1 MAEMKLDYLGKYRV
15 IDEIGLGRFS
25 IVYRAEH
32 PLLKKMVAV
41 KLMLPTLFNNPEL
54 IKRFTHEASAAAAIK
69 HENIAQVID
78 LVEEKDRLFMV
89 MEYMPAGNLHDFAQ
103 KHGRLNFRQ
112 IAHIIRDI
120 AAALDFAHNQDSV
133 HGDIKPGNILLTD
146 DGNARLTDFGIL
158 RAVEIAGVTSSE
170 LTRGTPHY
178 ISPEQAEGEHPTRF
192 SDQYALGVVAYEL
205 FTGKVPFDG
214 NTPLAIYLKHVR
226 ETVPPASQSNP
237 LITTRLDAIINQ
249 ALAKEPSKRFPD
261 CATFARALS
270 QSLTATESKQYQDL
284 ATQASAALKAYD
296 PKTARPLIEA
306 AMQIASDEAS
316 SSTLLEKLQAS
327 EQIQQS
333 YANARKS
340 LAAARAMASKL
351 RSAKNHPADPQ
362 GVMDRLSPLPPPLW
376 KTILRRIRPALL
388 LTLAF
393 GLLGILLSITGMT
406 YTNLTANG
414 ALSKATLV
422 AVARTSTPIPPTIT
436 PTLTLTPT
444 STLTPI
450 PTLTR
455 TPIPTLGPGSILKRS
470 EDKMAMVYVPAGPFT
485 MGSKNGQ
492 EDEKPVHTVTLPAY
506 WLDQTEVT
514 NDMYNLCTQAKVC
527 QPPASSSSA
536 SRRSYFGD
544 PAFGNYPVIYV
555 NWNQAISY
563 CKWVG
568 ARLPS
573 EAEWEKAARGSDAR
587 TFPWGDDLDKHY
599 ANFFGGTADTTRV
612 ADFKI
617 GKSPFG
623 IYDLAG
629 NVWEWVS
636 SEYKPYPYKATDG
649 RENLETGGNRVLR
662 GGSWYYYSD
671 LARSSFRYWDEPTY
685 VNFDVGFRCARD
697 DAP

>member
-15 IDEIGLGRFS
+15 IDEIGHGRFS

-54 IKRFTHEASAAAAIK
+54 IQRFTHEASAAAAIK

-112 IAHIIRDI
+112 IAHIISDI
-120 AAALDFAHNQDSV
+120 AAALDFAHNQGSV

-158 RAVEIAGVTSSE
+158 RAVETAGVTSSE

-261 CATFARALS
+261 CGTFARALS

-316 SSTLLEKLQAS
+316 SRTLLEKLQAS

-362 GVMDRLSPLPPPLW
+362 G
-376 KTILRRIRPALL
+376 
-388 LTLAF
+388 
-393 GLLGILLSITGMT
+393 
-406 YTNLTANG
+406 
-414 ALSKATLV
+414 
-422 AVARTSTPIPPTIT
+422 
-436 PTLTLTPT
+436 
-444 STLTPI
+444 
-450 PTLTR
+450 
-455 TPIPTLGPGSILKRS
+455 
-470 EDKMAMVYVPAGPFT
+470 
-485 MGSKNGQ
+485 
-492 EDEKPVHTVTLPAY
+492 
-506 WLDQTEVT
+506 
-514 NDMYNLCTQAKVC
+514 
-527 QPPASSSSA
+527 
-536 SRRSYFGD
+536 
-544 PAFGNYPVIYV
+544 
-555 NWNQAISY
+555 
-563 CKWVG
+563 
-568 ARLPS
+568 
-573 EAEWEKAARGSDAR
+573 
-587 TFPWGDDLDKHY
+587 
-599 ANFFGGTADTTRV
+599 
-612 ADFKI
+612 
-617 GKSPFG
+617 
-623 IYDLAG
+623 
-629 NVWEWVS
+629 
-636 SEYKPYPYKATDG
+636 
-649 RENLETGGNRVLR
+649 
-662 GGSWYYYSD
+662 
-671 LARSSFRYWDEPTY
+671 
-685 VNFDVGFRCARD
+685 
-697 DAP
+697 